1 MGASYTPDQLME
13 IPNIW
18 YEFSTILNTAE
29 SDYTRDKG
37 KK

>member
-18 YEFSTILNTAE
+18 YEFSDILIAAE
-29 SDYTRDKG
+29 SDYRHDKG
-37 KK
+37 DD